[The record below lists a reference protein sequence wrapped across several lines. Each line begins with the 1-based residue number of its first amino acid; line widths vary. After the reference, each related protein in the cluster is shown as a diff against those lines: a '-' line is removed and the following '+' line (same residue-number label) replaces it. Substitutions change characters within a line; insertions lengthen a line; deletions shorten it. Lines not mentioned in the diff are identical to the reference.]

1 MSGLPPCERLLLAV
15 AMMLSFT
22 WLAFSQHTGYFQ
34 PEATGTD
41 PSCPEENPCPSP
53 FPFLASATFDE
64 YVLAGGEYT
73 FYETIPTTQNL
84 TIRRW
89 WEREEQ
95 AETVLIGRV
104 GGGITPCFTVSEDGT
119 LPLSLAFSGFTIR
132 CKGMAFY
139 FHTSPPLS
147 VKMKDIAIL
156 SSNGGISMRTD
167 TYPDILS
174 LSTSNLFVQDISCT
188 PVENL
193 AFRLERVQWTFKDVS
208 FVNNCLGMSS
218 RKCTRYFIFLHR
230 FLSLSLPPSLSHSSL
245 SLSLSFSPLSLSLL
259 RSPFLYLSSIADFRT
274 AAISLYWTGVESVG
288 GKMLFLNNG
297 MDSVFGIYGGYL
309 HTDGTTL
316 EFVNNKVPV
325 SLVSYFSPY
334 TWETT
339 GLIAFRGNR
348 ANSLIDWDSNYDSGL
363 PSFYSLVPFDTQD
376 NDVNATF
383 SGLADTL
390 CCSPCNTTRATCICN
405 DKPVLSWT
413 ISSDRLQISHSDSSL
428 IIPLV
433 LPLPTDNDLTIP
445 IIVLTSEGFLYG
457 QHYLLQPPLNSS
469 SDIAFLDVEVPQN
482 ASRAEIIVTK
492 LVEVEEEA
500 ILTLQVAPGQFF
512 NSDFFLSRSMINV
525 VFAPPPTTPPSINQT
540 VYQPDG
546 SVISVSFPNN
556 DKPDHTVILHEEQGN
571 RPLANR
577 SVTAQF
583 LTLQEVGEDGQV
595 IAIVSLAE
603 TEFVATELGNTSF
616 NLNHALPFIS
626 FSAEISSILLANNQT
641 VDLVEEIVMQ
651 VNFTMFA
658 EEQVINF
665 AGVEQVMAANTLKW
679 SVFLSSW
686 PFQPHSHS
694 LYLRLIL
701 TSQDGPIALETLDE
715 EDNGVLAFTLRTEN
729 TEIPFNVLPLAL
741 VDEGLAMEEPAVA
754 AVWEGEGQHLVIQ
767 LPWFNHSLLLDPD
780 ISLLLTDEAGEE
792 SNSEGDSED
801 LLWWK
806 IAVPVLSVVV
816 VVVVVVVAVS
826 GSIFLKKRSNHR
838 RLKVKQRLG
847 ANNTA
852 L

>member
-22 WLAFSQHTGYFQ
+22 WFAFAQHTGYFQ

-89 WEREEQ
+89 WEREEK

-104 GGGITPCFTVSEDGT
+104 GGGTTPCFALSEDGT
-119 LPLSLAFSGFTIR
+119 LPLRLAFSGFTIR

-147 VKMKDIAIL
+147 VEMKDIAIR
-156 SSNGGISMRTD
+156 SSNGGISMLTD
-167 TYPDILS
+167 TYPDMLS

-218 RKCTRYFIFLHR
+218 
-230 FLSLSLPPSLSHSSL
+230 P
-245 SLSLSFSPLSLSLL
+245 
-259 RSPFLYLSSIADFRT
+259 DFRT
-274 AAISLYWTGVESVG
+274 AAISLYWTSVESVG
-288 GKMLFLNNG
+288 GKMLFQNNG

-309 HTDGTTL
+309 RTDGTTL

-348 ANSLIDWDSNYDSGL
+348 ANSLIDWDSNYDSSL
-363 PSFYSLVPFDTQD
+363 PNFYSLVPFDTQD
-376 NDVNATF
+376 NNVNATF

-405 DKPVLSWT
+405 DKPVLSWN

-428 IIPLV
+428 IIPLI

-445 IIVLTSEGFLYG
+445 IIMHTSEGFHYG

-482 ASRAEIIVTK
+482 GSRAEIIVTK
-492 LVEVEEEA
+492 LEEVEEEA

-512 NSDFFLSRSMINV
+512 SSDFFLSRSMINV
-525 VFAPPPTTPPSINQT
+525 VFAPHPTTPPSINQT

-603 TEFVATELGNTSF
+603 TVFVATELGNTSF

-715 EDNGVLAFTLRTEN
+715 EDNGVWAFTLRTEN

-741 VDEGLAMEEPAVA
+741 VDEGLAMAEPAVA
-754 AVWEGEGQHLVIQ
+754 AVWEGVGQHLVIQ
-767 LPWFNHSLLLDPD
+767 LPSFNYSLLLDPD
-780 ISLLLTDEAGEE
+780 ISLLLTDEDGEE

-806 IAVPVLSVVV
+806 IAVPVLSIVV

-826 GSIFLKKRSNHR
+826 GCIFLKKRSNHR

>member
-1 MSGLPPCERLLLAV
+1 MPGLPSCERLLPAV
-15 AMMLSFT
+15 AMMLSLT

-34 PEATGTD
+34 PGATGTD
-41 PSCPEENPCPSP
+41 PSCPEEDPCPSP
-53 FPFLASATFDE
+53 FPFLASATFEE
-64 YVLAGGEYT
+64 YVLAGGVFT

-95 AETVLIGRV
+95 EETVLIGRV
-104 GGGITPCFTVSEDGT
+104 GGGTTPCFALSDDGT

-132 CKGMAFY
+132 CKGVAFY

-147 VKMKDIAIL
+147 VEMKDIVIR
-156 SSNGGISMRTD
+156 SSNGGMFMRTD
-167 TYPDILS
+167 MYPDMLS
-174 LSTSNLFVQDISCT
+174 LSTSNLIIQDISCT

-218 RKCTRYFIFLHR
+218 
-230 FLSLSLPPSLSHSSL
+230 P
-245 SLSLSFSPLSLSLL
+245 
-259 RSPFLYLSSIADFRT
+259 DFRT

-288 GKMLFLNNG
+288 GKMLFQNNG
-297 MDSVFGIYGGYL
+297 MDSVFGIYGGYI

-316 EFVNNKVPV
+316 EIVNNKVPV

-334 TWETT
+334 AWETT

-348 ANSLIDWDSNYDSGL
+348 ANSLIDWDSKYDSGL
-363 PSFYSLVPFDTQD
+363 PDFKSLAPFETQD

-405 DKPVLSWT
+405 DKPVLSWN

-433 LPLPTDNDLTIP
+433 LPLPANDDLTIP
-445 IIVLTSEGFLYG
+445 IIVHTSEGFLYG

-469 SDIAFLDVEVPQN
+469 SDIAFLTVEVPQN
-482 ASRAEIIVTK
+482 GSRAEIIVTK

-512 NSDFFLSRSMINV
+512 SSDFFLSRSLINV
-525 VFAPPPTTPPSINQT
+525 VFAPPPTMVWRNEGT
-540 VYQPDG
+540 V
-546 SVISVSFPNN
+546 VSVSFPNN

-571 RPLANR
+571 RPLADR

-583 LTLQEVGEDGQV
+583 LTLQEVSEDGQV
-595 IAIVSLAE
+595 IAAVSLAE

-626 FSAEISSILLANNQT
+626 FSAEISSIFLANNQT
-641 VDLVEEIVMQ
+641 VDLVEEMVMR

-679 SVFLSSW
+679 SVFL
-686 PFQPHSHS
+686 
-694 LYLRLIL
+694 
-701 TSQDGPIALETLDE
+701 
-715 EDNGVLAFTLRTEN
+715 
-729 TEIPFNVLPLAL
+729 LAL
-741 VDEGLAMEEPAVA
+741 SKPQPFLAAPSRPYQPR
-754 AVWEGEGQHLVIQ
+754 W
-767 LPWFNHSLLLDPD
+767 
-780 ISLLLTDEAGEE
+780 TD
-792 SNSEGDSED
+792 SFGD
-801 LLWWK
+801 
-806 IAVPVLSVVV
+806 V
-816 VVVVVVVAVS
+816 
-826 GSIFLKKRSNHR
+826 
-838 RLKVKQRLG
+838 
-847 ANNTA
+847 
-852 L
+852 